1 MAQRRFGPVLGAGTA
16 VVEKESQKQ
25 IVPGSLGNIGYIGI
39 LEKGPVGELI
49 GCLKRGD
56 FDNKCGG
63 RIDESLVP
71 DAAQDFW
78 SLGDGAG
85 ELWCI
90 RVTDGEEQDA
100 SATFW
105 TRHDDAHTGSGTF
118 FNGAVASLKVEGKSA
133 GMWAGGAFRHEQ
145 SVLVADVTATTID
158 LDLALTPI
166 PVDIMI
172 DAEIYVEEPY
182 GAGRAGPYKVTGNTA
197 AGLVSVESHNDMAAD
212 WPTSGANPSIVI
224 IERGNVDRKGDPR
237 HVSVMFGDGVENP
250 LTEFSMTVYVN
261 GNEVRTYENLS
272 MDPSSGRY
280 VENVVNNDTGN
291 HWVEVTNQWTGG
303 VTALARPTNCWR
315 GESSALT
322 DPSDADPDLLTAIVT
337 AVTLGGTNVGNG
349 TGSVTAYS
357 SDYLEDSLVFTCT
370 TLGGAGVGKF
380 KCVSTIYGTSANDAV
395 TDGTAF
401 STGDRG
407 VSVTLVSGATPWAV
421 GDIVTIKVYRLAKN
435 DALVGGYLWPD
446 ADGNPNDSYRIIEN
460 TGHTIRV
467 SVGSD
472 LTSVATIGDT
482 FKVQAPQQLIEG
494 WDGFGGLKANLNP
507 WLVALDP
514 VTCPWNGLRGQGKG
528 LVKLASPGIAWWG
541 EEHTLLSELVE
552 KAGEDY
558 AESRGYQW
566 HVEVPP
572 STTDEINADAY
583 VNGTVGKNDFAVTMM
598 PGYCYVLDP
607 DSTDGALKLVS
618 MVGMKHG
625 REAGVARDYKG
636 YHKAAAGIEVSLPRV
651 VKLTTDGQTLNEEY
665 LNPRG
670 LNVVKKVG
678 GNYVIWGDRT
688 IAQDPTWKWK
698 HQREQMSHYELS
710 LMESFD
716 WIIWAI
722 NDQATW
728 QLALTALYSFFLPE
742 YRKRALQ
749 GDTFEEAA
757 RIKVDGDINDAAERA
772 AGNLNA
778 QVTLWLAD
786 TVERFVIMMG
796 KRGIFEEV
804 AA

>member
-16 VVEKESQKQ
+16 VIEKEAQKQ
-25 IVPGSLGNIGYIGI
+25 ITPGSLGNTGYIGI

-56 FDNKCGG
+56 FDKKCGG

-100 SATFW
+100 AATFW
-105 TRHDDAHTGSGTF
+105 TRHDDANTGSGSF
-118 FNGAVASLKVEGKSA
+118 FNGAVASLKVEGKSP
-133 GMWAGGAFRHEQ
+133 GMWAGGAFHHEQ
-145 SVLVADVTATTID
+145 AVLVADVTATTID
-158 LDLALTPI
+158 LGLGAGAL

-172 DAEIYVEEPY
+172 DAEINVEEPY
-182 GAGRAGPYKVTGNTA
+182 GAGRAGPYKVTGNTDE
-197 AGLVSVESHNDMAAD
+197 GVVSVESHNDVATD
-212 WPTSGANPSIVI
+212 WPTTGADPSIVI
-224 IERGNVDRKGDPR
+224 IERQNVDRKDNPR

-261 GNEVRTYENLS
+261 GAEVRTYENLS
-272 MDPSSGRY
+272 MDPTSGRY
-280 VENVVNNDTGN
+280 VENVVNNDSGN
-291 HWVEVTNQWTGG
+291 HWVKVTNQWTGG

-322 DPSDADPDLLTAIVT
+322 DPSDSDPDLLTAVVT
-337 AVTLGGTNVGNG
+337 QVTEDALNTGDG
-349 TGSVTAYS
+349 TGSVTAFTE
-357 SDYLEDSLVFTCT
+357 DYLEDELTVECT
-370 TLGGAGVGKF
+370 TLGGAGVAKF
-380 KCVSTIYGTSANDAV
+380 KVLSAIYGQSGDDV
-395 TDGTAF
+395 ITDGTPFAL
-401 STGDRG
+401 GDRG
-407 VSVTLVSGATPWAV
+407 VTIDMAVGVTPWAV
-421 GDIVTIKVYRLAKN
+421 GDKVYIKVYRLASD

-446 ADGNPNDSYRIIEN
+446 VDGNPNDSFRIIEN
-460 TGHTIRV
+460 TGNTIKV

-472 LTSVATIGDT
+472 LSSVATIGDT
-482 FKVQAPQQLIEG
+482 FKVQAPQQLTEG

-514 VTCPWNGLRGQGKG
+514 VTCPWNGLRGQNKG
-528 LVKLASPGIAWWG
+528 LVKVASPGIAWWG
-541 EEHTLLSELVE
+541 EEYTLLSELVE
-552 KAGEDY
+552 KAGEAY
-558 AESRGYQW
+558 AESRGYEW

-572 STTDEINADAY
+572 AMTDEIDADAY

-625 REAGVARDYKG
+625 REAGVARNYKG
-636 YHKAAAGIEVSLPRV
+636 YHKAAAGIEVTFPRV
-651 VKLTTDGQTLNEEY
+651 VKLTTDGQTLNEEF

-670 LNVVKKVG
+670 LNVIKKVG

-688 IAQDPTWKWK
+688 IAQDPAWKWK

-722 NDQATW
+722 NDPETW

-757 RIKVDGDINDAAERA
+757 AIKVDGDINDAAERA

-786 TVERFVIMMG
+786 TVERFQITMG